1 VIAYIGWRVV
11 QAAVVLLSSFTI
23 AFAVLFVLPSDAVS
37 IAVGGDLSAQVDD
50 AAVAELQARY
60 GLDQPLPVQYW
71 TALSNAAQGDL
82 GTSIATGQ
90 PVTTAIGEA
99 LPGTAAL
106 AGTAALLAVAG
117 GLLLAL
123 ASGYPGHDRVR
134 AWLLAL
140 PPLGVAVPTFWVG
153 LMLLQVFSFTLGWV
167 PAFGDKGLASLVL
180 PAITLAIPSGAM
192 IAQVLTTSIATTSRQ
207 PFVETARAKGASSFR
222 VLVHHVLRSA
232 SLPALTIAGLMV
244 ANLLAGAVVVETVF
258 SRAGVGRLTQTSVL
272 AQDIPVVLGIVVL
285 STLVFVAVNLVVD
298 LLYPLIDPRVV
309 TGARASRPARVAGT
323 AAATPSAP
331 SAEKIEVTRV

>member
-1 VIAYIGWRVV
+1 MAGYIGWRVV

-50 AAVAELQARY
+50 RAVAELQARY
-60 GLDQPLPVQYW
+60 GLDQPVLVQYW
-71 TALSNAAQGDL
+71 TALSHALRGDL

-90 PVTTAIGEA
+90 PVTTAIGDA

-106 AGTAALLAVAG
+106 AGTAAVLAVVAG
-117 GLLLAL
+117 VLLAL
-123 ASGYPGHDRVR
+123 ASSYPGNHRIR
-134 AWLLAL
+134 ALLQAM

-167 PAFGDKGLASLVL
+167 PAFGDKGLASLAL
-180 PAITLAIPSGAM
+180 PALTLAIPSAAM
-192 IAQVLTTSIATTSRQ
+192 IAQVLTTSIGSTSRQ
-207 PFVETARAKGASSFR
+207 PFVETAQAKGASRLR
-222 VLVHHVLRSA
+222 VLIHHVLRLA
-232 SLPALTIAGLMV
+232 CIPALTIAGLMV

-272 AQDIPVVLGIVVL
+272 NQDIPVVLGIVVL
-285 STLVFVAVNLVVD
+285 STLVFVTVNLVVD
-298 LLYPLIDPRVV
+298 LLYPLIDPRIVHAARTTTPAT
-309 TGARASRPARVAGT
+309 TG
-323 AAATPSAP
+323 PSGQ
-331 SAEKIEVTRV
+331 KTEVTRV